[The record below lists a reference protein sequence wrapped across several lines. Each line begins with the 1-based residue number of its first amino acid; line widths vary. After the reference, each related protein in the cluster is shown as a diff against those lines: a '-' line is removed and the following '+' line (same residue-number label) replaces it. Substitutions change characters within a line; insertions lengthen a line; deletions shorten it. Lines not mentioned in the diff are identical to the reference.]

1 MSMKL
6 AINRDAKTTTQAPT
20 PYSSSMSTVSSV
32 PKKDILQISS
42 TSLSSVGSIP
52 KSEILTITTDYN
64 NRSPDVHSVLVDVID
79 QHGGPSSIC
88 KFRFHINKNVI

>member
-6 AINRDAKTTTQAPT
+6 TINCDSTTTTQAPT

-42 TSLSSVGSIP
+42 TSLSSIGSIP

-64 NRSPDVHSVLVDVID
+64 NRSPDVHSILVDVID
-79 QHGGPSSIC
+79 QHGPSSIC